1 MNAETVSIIVSMVA
15 VGATVGTLAMTGIKQ
30 VRQDMDRRFTELRDD
45 MHNDT
50 REIRRDLG
58 EVRHDVNTLRE
69 AVGALKEAV
78 GTLKEAMGFLKEEV
92 TALKERGET
101 AATK

>member
-45 MHNDT
+45 MHSDT
-50 REIRRDLG
+50 REIRRDLS
-58 EVRHDVNTLRE
+58 EVRHDVNSLRE
-69 AVGALKEAV
+69 AVGGLKEAV
-78 GTLKEAMGFLKEEV
+78 ATLKDSVG
-92 TALKERGET
+92 ALKERGEGT
-101 AATK
+101 AAN

>member
-1 MNAETVSIIVSMVA
+1 MNAETISIIVSMVA

-30 VRQDMDRRFTELRDD
+30 VSQDMDRRFTELRDD

-50 REIRRDLG
+50 REIRRDLS

-78 GTLKEAMGFLKEEV
+78 ATLKDSVG
-92 TALKERGET
+92 ALKERGEGT
-101 AATK
+101 AAN

>member
-30 VRQDMDRRFTELRDD
+30 LRQDMDRRFTELRND

-69 AVGALKEAV
+69 AVGTLKEAV
-78 GTLKEAMGFLKEEV
+78 GFLKEEV
-92 TALKERGET
+92 AALKERGET

>member
-50 REIRRDLG
+50 REIRRDLS
-58 EVRHDVNTLRE
+58 EVRHDVNSLRE
-69 AVGALKEAV
+69 AVGGLKEAV
-78 GTLKEAMGFLKEEV
+78 ATLKDSVG
-92 TALKERGET
+92 ALKEHGEGT
-101 AATK
+101 AAN

>member
-1 MNAETVSIIVSMVA
+1 MVA

-50 REIRRDLG
+50 REIRRDLS
-58 EVRHDVNTLRE
+58 EVRHDVNSLRE
-69 AVGALKEAV
+69 AVGGLKEAV
-78 GTLKEAMGFLKEEV
+78 ATLKDSVG
-92 TALKERGET
+92 ALKEHGEGT
-101 AATK
+101 AAN

>member
-50 REIRRDLG
+50 REICRDLS

-69 AVGALKEAV
+69 AVGGLKEAV
-78 GTLKEAMGFLKEEV
+78 STLKDSVG
-92 TALKERGET
+92 ALKEHGEGT
-101 AATK
+101 AAN

>member
-30 VRQDMDRRFTELRDD
+30 VRQDMDRRFTELRDN

-50 REIRRDLG
+50 REIRRDLS
-58 EVRHDVNTLRE
+58 EVRHDVNSLRE
-69 AVGALKEAV
+69 AVGGLKEAV
-78 GTLKEAMGFLKEEV
+78 ATLKDSVG
-92 TALKERGET
+92 ALKEHGEGT
-101 AATK
+101 AAN

>member
-45 MHNDT
+45 MHSDT
-50 REIRRDLG
+50 REIRRDLS
-58 EVRHDVNTLRE
+58 EVRHDVNSLRE
-69 AVGALKEAV
+69 AVGGLKEAV
-78 GTLKEAMGFLKEEV
+78 CDSQGFS
-92 TALKERGET
+92 RGSQG
-101 AATK
+101 AR

>member
-50 REIRRDLG
+50 REIRHDLS

-69 AVGALKEAV
+69 AVGGLKEAV
-78 GTLKEAMGFLKEEV
+78 ATLKDSVG
-92 TALKERGET
+92 ALKDHGEGT
-101 AATK
+101 AAN

>member
-30 VRQDMDRRFTELRDD
+30 VRRDMDRRFTELRDD

-50 REIRRDLG
+50 REIRRDLS
-58 EVRHDVNTLRE
+58 EVRHDVNSLRE
-69 AVGALKEAV
+69 AVGGLKEAV
-78 GTLKEAMGFLKEEV
+78 STLKDSVG
-92 TALKERGET
+92 ALKEHGEGVS
-101 AATK
+101 AKQ

>member
-30 VRQDMDRRFTELRDD
+30 VRQDMDRRFTELRDH
-45 MHNDT
+45 MHSDT
-50 REIRRDLG
+50 REIRRDLS

-69 AVGALKEAV
+69 AVGGLKEAV
-78 GTLKEAMGFLKEEV
+78 STLKDSVG
-92 TALKERGET
+92 ALKEHGEGT
-101 AATK
+101 AAN